1 MKTVVLAIA
10 TLCTPFLVTAQT
22 VTSGGAQGS
31 TGTGV
36 VFRQSGVATSSTG
49 PVLAQSRIDRIAA
62 VLDLNQQQKSSVQV
76 ILDAEGSK
84 MEAFLQ
90 EATASGQDSTAD
102 QMRAKQELL
111 RQESVANVR
120 SILTATQLHTL
131 EGLAPDQVSQLFS
144 SSSGMLV
151 RMQQPSDALCDSSG
165 KCISR

>member
-10 TLCTPFLVTAQT
+10 TLCTPFLATAQT
-22 VTSGGAQGS
+22 LTTGGAH
-31 TGTGV
+31 GTGGGV
-36 VFRQSGVATSSTG
+36 VLRQTGAATSSTG

-62 VLDLNQQQKSSVQV
+62 VLDLNEQQKSSVQA
-76 ILDAEGSK
+76 ILDAEGTK